1 MVTTPEWQAAHGA
14 LYKAAYMMPVFLN
27 FRMRIYAG
35 SGTSINHATVSSTD
49 TSIISTTDTSVSS
62 TDTSI
67 ISTTD
72 TFITRFVLS
81 EVSCIMAGLG
91 AYPVSSR

>member
-35 SGTSINHATVSSTD
+35 SGTSINHATVSSTNTD
-49 TSIISTTDTSVSS
+49 TTDTSL
-62 TDTSI
+62 
-67 ISTTD
+67 
-72 TFITRFVLS
+72 TRFVLS